1 MHHFLKGTFSILL
14 AFCSYLVSHAF
25 QFLSSSSCP
34 VICLQCLCFWH
45 FQSGNY
51 SWFLHPTVFPLLLAF
66 QLFRSYFTVCNYLLC
81 RHTFYNFASHFL
93 FLTAPSLLSFQHFLF
108 LLWHDSC
115 TYQQFSCMFFAIRGV
130 VLLIPFIYNTVAGG
144 VTEVRNR

>member
-1 MHHFLKGTFSILL
+1 
-14 AFCSYLVSHAF
+14 
-25 QFLSSSSCP
+25 
-34 VICLQCLCFWH
+34 
-45 FQSGNY
+45 
-51 SWFLHPTVFPLLLAF
+51 
-66 QLFRSYFTVCNYLLC
+66 
-81 RHTFYNFASHFL
+81 L

-144 VTEVRNR
+144 VTEVRNRWKPKQCDNFGLPILPTHNSHQIFLL